1 VHDGGHERQWC
12 SAWGASAASGMVPA
26 GTGCGLGGPG
36 RDQVSQSDR
45 FRARQDKVARA
56 VDPDQIRT
64 LTRVA
69 RLYYERGMRQ
79 SQIAQMLGMSQTRV
93 SRLLSRAAEVGI
105 VRMSVVTPP
114 GVHAE
119 LEENLEAR
127 FGMREVV
134 AVDCGDDSGG
144 DSTGDDYL
152 LAALGTAGAAYL
164 ESNLTGHD
172 RIGISSW
179 SATLLAVVDSM
190 RPRPTRAAEEVVQ
203 LQGGVGNVSLQSY
216 ATRLTE
222 GLAHLTGAQPLF
234 LAAPGLV
241 ADRKIRDALVA
252 DPNIASV
259 MKAYGRLTML
269 VAGIG
274 SLEPSPLLQRSG
286 NAIGEAEQ
294 KQLRRLRAVGDICLH
309 FFDAAGNAITSDL
322 DQRVIGISAK
332 ALRLVPRRIGIAGG
346 TRKFAAIR
354 AALRGGWIDVLI
366 TDLTTAERL
375 AEEP

>member
-1 VHDGGHERQWC
+1 
-12 SAWGASAASGMVPA
+12 M
-26 GTGCGLGGPG
+26 
-36 RDQVSQSDR
+36 SQSDR
-45 FRARQDKVARA
+45 FRARQADVARG
-56 VDPDQIRT
+56 VDADQVRL

-69 RLYYERGMRQ
+69 RLYHERGMRQ
-79 SQIAQMLGMSQTRV
+79 PQIAQMLEMSQTRV
-93 SRLLSRAAEVGI
+93 SRLLRRAVEVGI
-105 VRMSVVTPP
+105 IRTSVVTPP

-119 LEENLEAR
+119 LEECIEAR
-127 FGMREVV
+127 FGLREVV
-134 AVDCGDDSGG
+134 AVDCGDDEN
-144 DSTGDDYL
+144 DPAGDDHL
-152 LAALGTAGAAYL
+152 LAALGAAGAAYL
-164 ESNLTGHD
+164 ESTLTGHD

-190 RPRPTRAAEEVVQ
+190 RPRPTRVAEEVVQ

-222 GLAHLTGAQPLF
+222 GLAHLTGARPVF

-241 ADRKIRDALVA
+241 ADRTVRDALVA

-286 NAIGEAEQ
+286 NAIGEVEQ
-294 KQLRRLRAVGDICLH
+294 KQLRRLRAVGDICLR
-309 FFDAAGNAITSDL
+309 FFDAAGAAIASDL
-322 DQRVIGISAK
+322 DHRVIGISAE
-332 ALRLVPRRIGIAGG
+332 ALRAVPRRIGIAGG
-346 TRKFAAIR
+346 TRKFTAIR

-366 TDLTTAERL
+366 TDLGTAERL
-375 AEEP
+375 TEEP

>member
-1 VHDGGHERQWC
+1 M
-12 SAWGASAASGMVPA
+12 APA
-26 GTGCGLGGPG
+26 RAGYWLGEPS
-36 RDQVSQSDR
+36 RDQLSQSDR

-56 VDPDQIRT
+56 VDPDQIRL

-69 RLYYERGMRQ
+69 RLYHERGMRQ
-79 SQIAQMLGMSQTRV
+79 PQIAQLLGMSQTRV

-105 VRMSVVTPP
+105 IRTSVVTPP

-119 LEENLEAR
+119 LEESLEAC
-127 FGMREVV
+127 FGLREVV
-134 AVDCGDDSGG
+134 AVDCGG
-144 DSTGDDYL
+144 DSESDSADDDYV
-152 LAALGTAGAAYL
+152 LAALGTAGAGYL
-164 ESNLTGHD
+164 ESTLTGHD

-190 RPRPTRAAEEVVQ
+190 RPRPTRVAEEVVQ

-222 GLAHLTGAQPLF
+222 GLAHLTGARPVF

-241 ADRKIRDALVA
+241 ADRTIRDALVA

-259 MKAYGRLTML
+259 MKEYGRLTML

-286 NAIGEAEQ
+286 NAIGEADQ
-294 KQLRRLRAVGDICLH
+294 KHLRRLRAVGDICLH
-309 FFDAAGNAITSDL
+309 FFDATGAAITSDL

-332 ALRLVPRRIGIAGG
+332 ALRVVPRRIGIAGG
-346 TRKFAAIR
+346 TRKFSAIR

-366 TDLTTAERL
+366 TDLGTAERL

>member
-1 VHDGGHERQWC
+1 MSD
-12 SAWGASAASGMVPA
+12 
-26 GTGCGLGGPG
+26 T
-36 RDQVSQSDR
+36 DR
-45 FRARQDKVARA
+45 FRARQPDVARA
-56 VDPDQIRT
+56 VDPDQIRL

-69 RLYYERGMRQ
+69 RLYHERGMRQ
-79 SQIAQMLGMSQTRV
+79 PQIAQLLGMSQARV
-93 SRLLSRAAEVGI
+93 SRLLRRAVEVGI
-105 VRMSVVTPP
+105 IRTSVVTPP

-119 LEENLEAR
+119 LEERIEER
-127 FGMREVV
+127 FGLREIV
-134 AVDCGDDSGG
+134 AVDVGGESEGDSGG
-144 DSTGDDYL
+144 DEYL
-152 LAALGTAGAAYL
+152 LAALGSAGAAYL
-164 ESNLTGHD
+164 EATLTGHD

-179 SATLLAVVDSM
+179 SATLLAVVDAM
-190 RPRPTRAAEEVVQ
+190 RPRPTRVADEVVQ
-203 LQGGVGNVSLQSY
+203 VQGGVGNVSTQSY

-222 GLAHLTGAQPLF
+222 GLAHLTGARPVF

-241 ADRKIRDALVA
+241 ADRAVRDALVA

-286 NAIGEAEQ
+286 NAIGELEQ

-309 FFDAAGNAITSDL
+309 FFDASGAAIASEL
-322 DQRVIGISAK
+322 DQRVIGISAE
-332 ALRLVPRRIGIAGG
+332 ALRAVPRRIAIAGG
-346 TRKFAAIR
+346 RRKFTAIR

-366 TDLTTAERL
+366 TDLGTAERL

>member
-1 VHDGGHERQWC
+1 MIDLGGVIGEGPHIGEGSAYIGSTISTYSVTHLRVIVKPTGRLGKLPPSHTRTRHRACAVRLCRWLESSAPVHDGGHERQWC

-127 FGMREVV
+127 FGPRS
-134 AVDCGDDSGG
+134 APRG
-144 DSTGDDYL
+144 L
-152 LAALGTAGAAYL
+152 LTL
-164 ESNLTGHD
+164 SLT
-172 RIGISSW
+172 
-179 SATLLAVVDSM
+179 
-190 RPRPTRAAEEVVQ
+190 
-203 LQGGVGNVSLQSY
+203 
-216 ATRLTE
+216 
-222 GLAHLTGAQPLF
+222 
-234 LAAPGLV
+234 
-241 ADRKIRDALVA
+241 
-252 DPNIASV
+252 
-259 MKAYGRLTML
+259 
-269 VAGIG
+269 
-274 SLEPSPLLQRSG
+274 
-286 NAIGEAEQ
+286 
-294 KQLRRLRAVGDICLH
+294 
-309 FFDAAGNAITSDL
+309 
-322 DQRVIGISAK
+322 
-332 ALRLVPRRIGIAGG
+332 
-346 TRKFAAIR
+346 
-354 AALRGGWIDVLI
+354 
-366 TDLTTAERL
+366 
-375 AEEP
+375 